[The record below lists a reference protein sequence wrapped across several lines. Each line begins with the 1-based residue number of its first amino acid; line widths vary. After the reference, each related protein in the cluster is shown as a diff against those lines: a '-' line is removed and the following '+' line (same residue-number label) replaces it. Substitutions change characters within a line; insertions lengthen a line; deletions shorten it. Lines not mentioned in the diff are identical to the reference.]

1 MQRKPGLTTGALVAV
16 CITAPLMA
24 VLYLADQL
32 AGLAFVP
39 YDFFDW
45 IGRVLPG
52 DIVIRAIHTIVDVIT
67 ALNLGETSSTAKT
80 IETLIALVQFFVGG
94 VVAGTILFAVLRWLD
109 RARRTDVL
117 YVVGLIGGAI
127 LGLPMILISL
137 HVNTT
142 ADAPD
147 QVRVLWLTA
156 AFLVWGGAITWA
168 YLRLTRMPAAAE
180 ETVAEPSALEAISL
194 NRRQFLVRM
203 GTATATLTVLG
214 AGVAYALQWQDSRE
228 YQQRIERNRA
238 AAMPDDL
245 PNADATLEPAP
256 GTRPE
261 YTPLEDHYR
270 IDINVR
276 PPEIDGDSWRLKIG
290 GMVDNPMEIGI
301 DDLRSTYSARD
312 QYVTLACISNPVAG
326 DLTSTTLWTGPSLRD
341 VLADAGLQDGA
352 THLRI
357 SAEDGF
363 YETVALDVVNND
375 ERVMLAYDW
384 DHIPLLTQH
393 GFPLRVYIPDHYGMK
408 QPKWITEIEVMDHDE
423 DGYWVT
429 RGWDKEARM
438 RATSVIDV
446 VAADMSYEQDGQTFV
461 PVGGIAHAGARG
473 ISKVEVSVDDG
484 EWVEARLRQ
493 PLSET
498 TWVIWRYDWPFQA
511 GEHTFAVRCYEGD
524 GTPQVEERHS
534 TMPAGATGIHTVT
547 RDV

>member
-1 MQRKPGLTTGALVAV
+1 MQRKPGLITGALVAV
-16 CITAPLMA
+16 TITAPLMA
-24 VLYLADQL
+24 VLYLADQI

-52 DIVIRAIHTIVDVIT
+52 DIVIRAIHTIVDIIT
-67 ALNLGETSSTAKT
+67 SLNLGETSSTAKT

-109 RARRTDVL
+109 REGRADML
-117 YVVGLIGGAI
+117 YFVGLIGGAI
-127 LGLPMILISL
+127 LGLPMIVISL

-147 QVRVLWLTA
+147 QVRVLWLA
-156 AFLVWGGAITWA
+156 VAFLVWGGAITWA
-168 YLRLTRMPAAAE
+168 YLRLKRLSSPAEKAGMSGVE
-180 ETVAEPSALEAISL
+180 VMSL
-194 NRRQFLVRM
+194 SRRQFLVRV
-203 GTATATLTVLG
+203 GAATATLTVLG
-214 AGVAYALQWQDSRE
+214 AGVAYALEWQDSRE

-245 PNADATLEPAP
+245 PNAGADVQPVA

-276 PPEIDGDSWRLKIG
+276 PPEIDGGSWRLKIDG
-290 GMVDNPMEIGI
+290 LVDNPMEMTI
-301 DDLRSTYSARD
+301 DDLRNTYDARD

-326 DLTSTTLWTGPSLRD
+326 DLTGTTLWTGPSLRD

-363 YETVALDVVNND
+363 YETVALDVVDND

-384 DHIPLLTQH
+384 DHIPLLTEH
-393 GFPLRVYIPDHYGMK
+393 GFPLRIYIPDHYGMK

-484 EWVEARLRQ
+484 EWVEAELRE

-498 TWVIWRYDWPFQA
+498 TWVLWRYDWPFA
-511 GEHTFAVRCYEGD
+511 EGEHTFAVRCYEGD
-524 GTPQVEERHS
+524 GTPQVAERQS

-547 RDV
+547 RTV

>member
-24 VLYLADQL
+24 VLYLADQV

-45 IGRVLPG
+45 ITRVLPG
-52 DIVIRAIHTIVDVIT
+52 DIVTRAIHTMVDLIT
-67 ALNLGETSSTAKT
+67 RLNLGETSSTAKT
-80 IETLIALVQFFVGG
+80 LETLIALAQFFVGG
-94 VVAGTILFAVLRWLD
+94 VVAGALLFVVLRRLD
-109 RARRTDVL
+109 RNRGLNAL
-117 YVVGLIGGAI
+117 YVIGLIGGAV

-137 HVNTT
+137 DVNTT
-142 ADAPD
+142 AGASD
-147 QVRVLWLTA
+147 QVRTLWLAA

-168 YLRLTRMPAAAE
+168 YVRLARLPTAAE
-180 ETVAEPSALEAISL
+180 EARSGIEAMALS
-194 NRRQFLVRM
+194 RREFLIRV
-203 GTATATLTVLG
+203 GGATATLTVLG
-214 AGVAYALQWQDSRE
+214 ASVAYVLQWRDDRAYE
-228 YQQRIERNRA
+228 QRIERNRA
-238 AAMPDDL
+238 AAVPDDL
-245 PNADATLEPAP
+245 PNAGVGVQPVP

-276 PPEIDGDSWRLKIG
+276 PPEIDGDAWRLRIG
-290 GMVDNPMEIGI
+290 GLVDTPLELSI
-301 DDLRSTYSARD
+301 DDLRTTYSARD

-341 VLADAGLQDGA
+341 VLADAGVQEGG

-357 SAEDGF
+357 NAEDGF
-363 YETVALDVVNND
+363 YETVALDVVDGD

-384 DHIPLLTQH
+384 DHIPLLREH

-423 DGYWVT
+423 DGYWVE

-446 VAADMSYEQDGQTFV
+446 VAGDRAYEAGGQTVV

-484 EWVEARLRQ
+484 DWVEAQLRQ

-498 TWVIWRYDWPFQA
+498 TWVIWRYDWPFAA

-524 GTPQVEERHS
+524 GTPQITERRS
-534 TMPAGATGIHTVT
+534 TAPSGATGIHTVT
-547 RDV
+547 REV